1 MIEAAYLSARRRKL
15 ILVIHA
21 YQGPGQKIWGEDITE
36 EYVSRL
42 CQLLYTAPLLL
53 GL

>member
-21 YQGPGQKIWGEDITE
+21 YQGPGQKIWGEPITD
-36 EYVSRL
+36 EYVALIALVESL
-42 CQLLYTAPLLL
+42 ELLMVM
-53 GL
+53 

>member
-21 YQGPGQKIWGEDITE
+21 YQGPGQKIWGEPITD
-36 EYVSRL
+36 EYVAL
-42 CQLLYTAPLLL
+42 I
-53 GL
+53 GLPW